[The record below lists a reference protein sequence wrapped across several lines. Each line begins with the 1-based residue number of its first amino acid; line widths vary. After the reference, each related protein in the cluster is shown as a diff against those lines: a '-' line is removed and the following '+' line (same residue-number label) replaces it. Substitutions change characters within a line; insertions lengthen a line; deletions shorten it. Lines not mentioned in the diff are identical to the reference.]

1 MASAG
6 GEGERVEAIEGQV
19 IQCMVGAGLG
29 NNGLWAQGVA
39 TTPHHLRLILM

>member
-6 GEGERVEAIEGQV
+6 GQGERVEAIEGQV
-19 IQCMVGAGLG
+19 IQCMGRAGLG

-39 TTPHHLRLILM
+39 TTSHHLQLILM